1 MAHSLMKTT
10 RGLIEPVEYL
20 GIDLSDRYANNRRP
34 NDVCGLSSIESNK
47 LAAAF
52 WLWEWPEPAHR
63 LDVSEI
69 SEEIRA
75 AKSTMIDGPQALA
88 SSGKLLRECE
98 RKCGAAGKTPGVL
111 PSLGKPFAGFIRS
124 SVELFSAFAAFEL
137 SVSPSQFMG
146 GISEVYPGDIWH
158 RLVGRIIPKKS
169 THEGRRAR
177 KLILESLGII
187 GLPALPTHDE
197 NDACISALIAAA
209 ADGKVNGMSVRGI
222 GSPLVRGPDGT
233 LREGPIVRPLLSQ
246 QLRESLDHAL
256 RDFQSRGEL
265 QNRSI
270 AIKTNFQKIPAVV
283 GDSLLEK
290 ALALRDYFVR
300 LAKEGDAQICT
311 YAWAYRQ
318 LFNESPAKWSQ
329 AYAKQ
334 VITLAEKTPSTELP
348 TLGKVGLDSFIVS
361 SRTGLPREGH
371 WRCSAYDGD
380 DWERVLGTATLL
392 R

>member
-1 MAHSLMKTT
+1 MKTT
-10 RGLIEPVEYL
+10 REILEPVDYL

-52 WLWEWPEPAHR
+52 WLWEWPEPAER

-75 AKSTMIDGPQALA
+75 AKLTMMDGPQALA
-88 SSGKLLRECE
+88 SSGKLLRVCE
-98 RKCGAAGKTPGVL
+98 RECGAAGKTPNVV
-111 PSLGKPFAGFIRS
+111 PSFGKPFAGFVRS
-124 SVELFSAFAAFEL
+124 SVELFGALAAAGFL
-137 SVSPSQFMG
+137 VSPSQFVG

-177 KLILESLGII
+177 KLILQALGII
-187 GLPALPTHDE
+187 GLPDLPTHDE

-209 ADGKVNGMSVRGI
+209 ADGKVIGMSVLGI
-222 GSPLVRGPDGT
+222 GSRLVRDPDGT

-246 QLRESLDHAL
+246 QLRESLDQAL
-256 RDFQSRGEL
+256 RELQSRGEL
-265 QNRSI
+265 QNRPI
-270 AIKTNFQKIPAVV
+270 ARKTNFQKIPAVV

-290 ALALRDYFVR
+290 AIALRDYFVQS
-300 LAKEGDAQICT
+300 AKEGDARICT
-311 YAWAYRQ
+311 YGWAYRR
-318 LFNESPAKWSQ
+318 LFGEFTSKWSQ
-329 AYAKQ
+329 AYAKK
-334 VITLAEKTPSTELP
+334 VLALAVNTPLIELP

-361 SRTGLPREGH
+361 SRTGLPGEGH
-371 WRCSAYDGD
+371 WKCSAYDRD
-380 DWERVLGTATLL
+380 DWERVLGTATVL